1 MSFITVGGG
10 KFALT
15 STSMYL
21 LSPPCS
27 LVSFGMLDEG
37 PIFPSFLAMTLPH
50 PTPAQ
55 TNALFAEVGGC
66 CWITLHT
73 SLPTVLVEEVL
84 TLGLELGK
92 ADRVVSTADEEMV
105 IVGTIPP
112 ITMQDEWAGG
122 STTKGGGSSSSL
134 SSRPGRSAKLRP
146 RDVERSVSGDCD
158 RKE

>member
-1 MSFITVGGG
+1 
-10 KFALT
+10 
-15 STSMYL
+15 
-21 LSPPCS
+21 
-27 LVSFGMLDEG
+27 
-37 PIFPSFLAMTLPH
+37 MTLPH

-55 TNALFAEVGGC
+55 TNVLFAEVGGC

-84 TLGLELGK
+84 TLGLDLGE
-92 ADRVVSTADEEMV
+92 ADRVVSAADEEMV

-112 ITMQDEWAGG
+112 ITTWDEWVGG
-122 STTKGGGSSSSL
+122 STTKGGGSSLSI
-134 SSRPGRSAKLRP
+134 SSRPGRSAKLRS